1 MNCADLAAHQEY
13 LPRAGILYFFIS
25 GQESIETR
33 VIHVADSTALRSAS
47 TLVIDEDFIDDQA
60 GIYPPFRVAAAPW
73 VSVPSFYSS
82 ESIALGGG
90 VLDPLEEEYE
100 LTEALTGDL
109 EKAAPVEPVHA
120 VNSYVFMQ
128 HDTPQIAAA
137 NALKG
142 SPEDFMVLLRVSSD
156 NNPGFCFWDAGEI
169 FFVIHKSDLAR
180 GDFSNV
186 YCGLESS

>member
-1 MNCADLAAHQEY
+1 
-13 LPRAGILYFFIS
+13 
-25 GQESIETR
+25 
-33 VIHVADSTALRSAS
+33 
-47 TLVIDEDFIDDQA
+47 
-60 GIYPPFRVAAAPW
+60 
-73 VSVPSFYSS
+73 
-82 ESIALGGG
+82 
-90 VLDPLEEEYE
+90 
-100 LTEALTGDL
+100 
-109 EKAAPVEPVHA
+109 